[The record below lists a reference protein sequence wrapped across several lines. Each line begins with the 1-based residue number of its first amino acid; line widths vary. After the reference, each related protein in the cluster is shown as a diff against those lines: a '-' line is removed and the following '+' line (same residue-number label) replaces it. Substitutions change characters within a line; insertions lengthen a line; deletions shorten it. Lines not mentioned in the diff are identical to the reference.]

1 MITSVSQEHKV
12 MRHCWK
18 TSNAALCALKNVNA
32 LWYSLSF
39 FCRRGFGKEA
49 KMPQQFAQNSLFECY
64 NLPSRG
70 NHVPGS
76 KSFGKVR
83 PSWDKMRR
91 RWRCANAF
99 GFTEKKCQ
107 GLLKWS
113 PFTSSTPGIRNVVP
127 FSSFLL
133 WLLRPACTCKAV
145 AWWGK
150 EDFYHGGS
158 VPFKL
163 SFYLIARSTHS
174 NSSSPGIADG
184 WWTAPF
190 VHATIALLK
199 TRHFLPLLI
208 QCIKAT
214 SPRKLLHVL
223 LY

>member
-49 KMPQQFAQNSLFECY
+49 KMPQQFAQNPLFECY

-133 WLLRPACTCKAV
+133 WLLRHVKQWPGEGRRIFITEGVCLSNCILFNRALYA
-145 AWWGK
+145 
-150 EDFYHGGS
+150 
-158 VPFKL
+158 FK
-163 SFYLIARSTHS
+163 FLIARNCWRMVNCAFCSRHNCITKNTSLPASTHS
-174 NSSSPGIADG
+174 THNSNKP
-184 WWTAPF
+184 T
-190 VHATIALLK
+190 
-199 TRHFLPLLI
+199 
-208 QCIKAT
+208 
-214 SPRKLLHVL
+214 
-223 LY
+223 